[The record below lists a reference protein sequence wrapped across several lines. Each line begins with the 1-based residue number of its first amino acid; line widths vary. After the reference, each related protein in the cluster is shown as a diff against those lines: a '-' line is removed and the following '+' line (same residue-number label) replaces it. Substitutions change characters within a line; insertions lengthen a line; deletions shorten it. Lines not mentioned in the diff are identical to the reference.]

1 MLMLVLTLTLLFIT
15 PIVVL
20 KTQHF
25 STGAKKDPV
34 LFIINLVT
42 KML

>member
-1 MLMLVLTLTLLFIT
+1 MLVLTLTLLSIT
-15 PIVVL
+15 PTVAL
-20 KTQHF
+20 KTRHF
-25 STGAKKDPV
+25 SIGAKKDPV